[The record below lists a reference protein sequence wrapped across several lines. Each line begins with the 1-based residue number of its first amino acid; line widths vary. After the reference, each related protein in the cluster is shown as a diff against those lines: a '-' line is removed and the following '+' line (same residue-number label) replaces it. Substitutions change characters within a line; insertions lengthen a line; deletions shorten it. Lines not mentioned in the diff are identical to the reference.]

1 MKRKT
6 SFKVSGKL
14 TFPEKAYALIRH
26 HAAKI
31 AERVR
36 TKSRCR
42 DCFKHDVRRDG
53 SWGVAR
59 GCDGCAEMGS
69 AIGALRELF
78 RAETKD

>member
-1 MKRKT
+1 MKRKP
-6 SFKVSGKL
+6 SFKVSGKM

-53 SWGVAR
+53 TWGVAR
-59 GCDGCAEMGS
+59 GCDGCAEMAS

-78 RAETKD
+78 KTEKKD

>member
-1 MKRKT
+1 MKHKP
-6 SFKVSGKL
+6 SFKVSGKM

-53 SWGVAR
+53 TWGVVR
-59 GCDGCAEMGS
+59 GCAGCAEMGS
-69 AIGALRELF
+69 AIGELRELF
-78 RAETKD
+78 KTEKKD